1 MPDPVSSHGNFRE
14 SSSGMPLIVS
24 ESQETVQPQGGKVVC
39 PFCPGRHVSSPADG
53 PGLISIVKTVTEES
67 PLFRRKLV
75 YPESAQA
82 RYSVEDR
89 RTDAA

>member
-14 SSSGMPLIVS
+14 SSSGTPLIVS

-39 PFCPGRHVSSPADG
+39 PFCPGRHVSSPAYG

-67 PLFRRKLV
+67 PFFRRNLV